1 MDMMERR
8 IREVIA
14 SLLSRGA
21 KALERTAGELEQA
34 ASGLRHDH
42 DGDRDEAERVWAE
55 EPRPAPDTMLRGAP
69 LRAVPDTPTDEG
81 RHGDA
86 ANVVSP
92 PSWTPPVAPSPAPE
106 REHAGAGDAAPAAAE
121 VAGGA
126 EDDTDRRL
134 EELSAGTVSEVRS
147 QLGTL
152 SPDELRRLR
161 QIEHAN
167 RNRSTL
173 VAAID
178 RALILTDSS

>member
-34 ASGLRHDH
+34 ATGLRD
-42 DGDRDEAERVWAE
+42 DRDRQDAERVWAD
-55 EPRPAPDTMLRGAP
+55 EPRSAPDTMIRSAP
-69 LRAVPDTPTDEG
+69 LRAVPDTPTDEA
-81 RHGDA
+81 RHRDA
-86 ANVVSP
+86 GNVASP
-92 PSWTPPVAPSPAPE
+92 PSWTPPEAPPETPE
-106 REHAGAGDAAPAAAE
+106 RARAGDVDAAPAATAE

-126 EDDTDRRL
+126 ASDTDRRL
-134 EELSAGTVSEVRS
+134 EELCAGTVSQVRA
-147 QLGTL
+147 QLGGL

-173 VAAID
+173 IAAID
-178 RALILTDSS
+178 RALILTR